1 MRSALPAVTV
11 AALLVLAGCSGA
23 DPIPDGPDETTDSV
37 EASPYPPGV
46 NESAV
51 VSTNTLL
58 AAHQDRTRQAGAVV
72 EVTQSV
78 TLPDTNGTVTLQSL
92 STVRSTP
99 GLTRVHRQQQYEVFG
114 DDGSVVTR
122 YHATY
127 ANESAIVTRAGSGE
141 NVTVTTDPAEHR
153 SEFVAKQVT
162 RIDVL
167 RQTLTGHDF
176 QVVDTDRR
184 DGRTVTTLVAQETE
198 FTEDGKRV
206 FDATVEVASSGR
218 IRSLSVTRN
227 DDANTAAYRRQM
239 DVTWSN
245 ATDVDPPS
253 WAP

>member
-11 AALLVLAGCSGA
+11 AALLVLAGCSGV

-51 VSTNTLL
+51 VSTNKLL
-58 AAHQDRTRQAGAVV
+58 TAHQAQTRQAGAVV
-72 EVTQSV
+72 EVNQSL
-78 TLPDTNGTVTLQSL
+78 TLPDSDGTVTLETT

-99 GLTRVHRQQQYEVFG
+99 GLTRVLRQQQYDVFG
-114 DDGSVVTR
+114 DDGSVVTK

-127 ANESAIVTRAGSGE
+127 ANETAIVTREDSGG
-141 NVTVTTDPAEHR
+141 NVTVTTDNAEHR
-153 SEFVAKQVT
+153 SEFVTRQVT

-167 RQTLTGHDF
+167 RQALTGHDF
-176 QVVDTDRR
+176 RVVDTERR

-198 FTEDGKRV
+198 FTEDGRRV
-206 FDATVEVASSGR
+206 FDATVEVASEGR
-218 IRSLSVTRN
+218 VLSLSVTQN
-227 DDANTAAYRRQM
+227 DDANTPVYRRQTHI
-239 DVTWSN
+239 TWSN
-245 ATDVDPPS
+245 ATSVDPPS